1 MSTVT
6 TDITKVNGQLI
17 KEVSKIIKDELTTAG
32 LHLLELKKGLV
43 MVKSGTFVTDSA
55 IKIKEAYAKAA
66 KEPNAP
72 TTYRKYAMRW
82 GRLVSVEKRN
92 EIKEA
97 LSDVADINAL
107 NMAEIDLLLGGSTAN
122 RGGGRKPKEEVKE
135 PKEEVKEPKEEV
147 KEPKEEVKEPKEEV
161 KEPSGAPE
169 PQEDVKTP
177 VISVRKAKESILS
190 SLNNLLALDS
200 DSIAF
205 KVSKL
210 SAAELSKLAEALKL
224 LY

>member
-17 KEVSKIIKDELTTAG
+17 REVSKIIKDELTTAG
-32 LHLLELKKGLV
+32 LHLLELKKGLS
-43 MVKSGTFVTDSA
+43 MIKSDTFVTDSA
-55 IKIKEAYAKAA
+55 IKIKEAYAKAS

-72 TTYRKYAMRW
+72 STYTKYSMRW
-82 GRLVSVEKRN
+82 GRLISVEKRN

-122 RGGGRKPKEEVKE
+122 RGGGRKSSVTE
-135 PKEEVKEPKEEV
+135 PKETKETVEIKKEIGSTPSTTEVQEE
-147 KEPKEEVKEPKEEV
+147 
-161 KEPSGAPE
+161 
-169 PQEDVKTP
+169 VKTP
-177 VISVRKAKESILS
+177 VISVKKAKESILS
-190 SLNNLLALDS
+190 SLSNLLSLDS

-210 SAAELSKLAEALKL
+210 SPVELNNLAEALKL
-224 LY
+224 LD

>member
-147 KEPKEEVKEPKEEV
+147 KEP
-161 KEPSGAPE
+161 SGAPE